1 MSARSFTASIVRGW
15 RRAWGW
21 DWLKGWRYR
30 WGRYGSH
37 SAAQHQLWCNSDQA
51 QPPAWR
57 AGLWMVASALAF
69 SLMGVCVKALGGRL
83 PVAEVVLARSV
94 VSLLISWWMLR
105 RAGLNP
111 WGQRRGLL
119 VGRGILGT
127 AGLYCVYLALI
138 GLPLAVAT
146 VLQYLHPTFTAL
158 LAWPLL
164 AERPGWR
171 VWGAVLLGFLGVAV
185 LAAPGGFGAAAGASA
200 GLPAVP
206 LLFALAGALLSA
218 LAYVSVRALRSSEHP
233 LVVVFYFPLMA
244 LPLSLPLVLLQPVA
258 PTAAE
263 FGWLLGVGVFTQLG
277 QIALTYGLM
286 GMAAARATA
295 ISYVQVPLAAL
306 WGVWWFGEAVPARA
320 GLSAL
325 LVLLATLLSLR
336 ARPAPASRSVS
347 T

>member
-1 MSARSFTASIVRGW
+1 
-15 RRAWGW
+15 
-21 DWLKGWRYR
+21 
-30 WGRYGSH
+30 
-37 SAAQHQLWCNSDQA
+37 
-51 QPPAWR
+51 
-57 AGLWMVASALAF
+57 MVASALAF

-83 PVAEVVLARSV
+83 PVAEVVLARAV

-111 WGQRRGLL
+111 WGNRRRLL

-127 AGLYCVYLALI
+127 AGLYCVYLALT

-185 LAAPGGFGAAAGASA
+185 LVVPGGAGAVGAGFGAAAGA
-200 GLPAVP
+200 GLPALP
-206 LLFALAGALLSA
+206 LLCALAGALLSA
-218 LAYVSVRALRSSEHP
+218 LAYVSVRALRNSEHP

-258 PTAAE
+258 PTASE
-263 FGWLLGVGVFTQLG
+263 FAWLLGVGVFTQLG

-336 ARPAPASRSVS
+336 ARAAPAAERP
-347 T
+347 

>member
-1 MSARSFTASIVRGW
+1 
-15 RRAWGW
+15 
-21 DWLKGWRYR
+21 
-30 WGRYGSH
+30 
-37 SAAQHQLWCNSDQA
+37 
-51 QPPAWR
+51 
-57 AGLWMVASALAF
+57 MVASALAF

-83 PVAEVVLARSV
+83 PVAEVVLARAL

-111 WGQRRGLL
+111 WGQRRRLL

-127 AGLYCVYLALI
+127 AGLYCVYLALT

-171 VWGAVLLGFLGVAV
+171 VWGAVLLGFMGVAV
-185 LAAPGGFGAAAGASA
+185 LAAPGGLGAATGAGA
-200 GLPAVP
+200 GLPALP

-263 FGWLLGVGVFTQLG
+263 LGWLLGVGVFTQLG

-306 WGVWWFGEAVPARA
+306 WGVWWFGETVPARA

-336 ARPAPASRSVS
+336 ASPAPASRSAS

>member
-1 MSARSFTASIVRGW
+1 
-15 RRAWGW
+15 
-21 DWLKGWRYR
+21 
-30 WGRYGSH
+30 
-37 SAAQHQLWCNSDQA
+37 
-51 QPPAWR
+51 
-57 AGLWMVASALAF
+57 MVASALAF

-83 PVAEVVLARSV
+83 PVAEVVLARAV

-111 WGQRRGLL
+111 WGNRRRLL

-127 AGLYCVYLALI
+127 AGLYCVYLALT

-185 LAAPGGFGAAAGASA
+185 LAAPGGAGAVGAGFGAAAGA
-200 GLPAVP
+200 GLPALP

-263 FGWLLGVGVFTQLG
+263 LGWLLGVGVFTQLG

-306 WGVWWFGEAVPARA
+306 WGVWWFGETVPARA
-320 GLSAL
+320 GFSAL

-336 ARPAPASRSVS
+336 ARPAPASRSAS

>member
-1 MSARSFTASIVRGW
+1 
-15 RRAWGW
+15 
-21 DWLKGWRYR
+21 
-30 WGRYGSH
+30 
-37 SAAQHQLWCNSDQA
+37 
-51 QPPAWR
+51 
-57 AGLWMVASALAF
+57 MVASALAF

-83 PVAEVVLARSV
+83 PVAEVVLARAV

-127 AGLYCVYLALI
+127 AGLYCVYLALT

-185 LAAPGGFGAAAGASA
+185 LVVPGRAGAVGAGFGAAAGA
-200 GLPAVP
+200 GLPALP

-263 FGWLLGVGVFTQLG
+263 LGWLLGVGVFTQLG

-306 WGVWWFGEAVPARA
+306 WGVWWFGETVPATA

-336 ARPAPASRSVS
+336 ARPAPASRSAS

>member
-1 MSARSFTASIVRGW
+1 M
-15 RRAWGW
+15 
-21 DWLKGWRYR
+21 L
-30 WGRYGSH
+30 
-37 SAAQHQLWCNSDQA
+37 
-51 QPPAWR
+51 
-57 AGLWMVASALAF
+57 ASALAF
-69 SLMGVCVKALGGRL
+69 SLMGVCVKALRGRL
-83 PVAEVVLARSV
+83 PVAEVVLARAV

-105 RAGLNP
+105 RSGLDP

-119 VGRGILGT
+119 VGRGMLGT
-127 AGLYCVYLALI
+127 AGLYCVYLALT

-171 VWGAVLLGFLGVAV
+171 VWGAVLLGFLGVMV
-185 LAAPGGFGAAAGASA
+185 LVAPGGGGAAAGSA
-200 GLPAVP
+200 LPVLP

-218 LAYVSVRALRSSEHP
+218 LAYVSVRALRRSEHP

-258 PTAAE
+258 PTGPE
-263 FGWLLGVGVFTQLG
+263 YGWLLGVGVFTQLG
-277 QIALTYGLM
+277 QVALTYGLM

-306 WGVWWFGEAVPARA
+306 WGVWWFQEAVPARA

-336 ARPAPASRSVS
+336 ARPVPVSGSASS
-347 T
+347 

>member
-1 MSARSFTASIVRGW
+1 
-15 RRAWGW
+15 
-21 DWLKGWRYR
+21 
-30 WGRYGSH
+30 
-37 SAAQHQLWCNSDQA
+37 
-51 QPPAWR
+51 
-57 AGLWMVASALAF
+57 MVASALAF

-83 PVAEVVLARSV
+83 PVAEVVLARAV

-111 WGQRRGLL
+111 WGQRRRLL

-171 VWGAVLLGFLGVAV
+171 VWGAVFLGFLGVVV
-185 LAAPGGFGAAAGASA
+185 LAAPGGVGAAAGP
-200 GLPAVP
+200 GLPVLP

-263 FGWLLGVGVFTQLG
+263 LGWLLGVGVFTQLG

-286 GMAAARATA
+286 GLAAARATA
-295 ISYVQVPLAAL
+295 ISYVQVPLSAL

-320 GLSAL
+320 GFSAL
-325 LVLLATLLSLR
+325 LVLLATMLSLR
-336 ARPAPASRSVS
+336 ARPAPASRSAS

>member
-1 MSARSFTASIVRGW
+1 
-15 RRAWGW
+15 
-21 DWLKGWRYR
+21 
-30 WGRYGSH
+30 
-37 SAAQHQLWCNSDQA
+37 
-51 QPPAWR
+51 
-57 AGLWMVASALAF
+57 MVASALAF

-83 PVAEVVLARSV
+83 PVAEVVLARAV

-105 RAGLNP
+105 CAGLNP

-127 AGLYCVYLALI
+127 AGLYCVYLALT
-138 GLPLAVAT
+138 GLPLAAAT

-171 VWGAVLLGFLGVAV
+171 VWGAVLLGLLGVAV
-185 LAAPGGFGAAAGASA
+185 LVVPDGAGAVGAGFGAAAGA
-200 GLPAVP
+200 GLPALP

-218 LAYVSVRALRSSEHP
+218 LAYVSVRALRNSEHP

-258 PTAAE
+258 PTAPE
-263 FGWLLGVGVFTQLG
+263 FAWLLGVGVFTQLG

-336 ARPAPASRSVS
+336 ARPAPAAGGL
-347 T
+347 

>member
-1 MSARSFTASIVRGW
+1 
-15 RRAWGW
+15 
-21 DWLKGWRYR
+21 
-30 WGRYGSH
+30 
-37 SAAQHQLWCNSDQA
+37 
-51 QPPAWR
+51 
-57 AGLWMVASALAF
+57 MVASALAF

-83 PVAEVVLARSV
+83 PVAEVVLARAV
-94 VSLLISWWMLR
+94 VSVLISWWMLR
-105 RAGLNP
+105 RAGLHP
-111 WGQRRGLL
+111 WGQRRRLL

-164 AERPGWR
+164 AEKPGWR
-171 VWGAVLLGFLGVAV
+171 VWGAVLLGFLGVVV
-185 LAAPGGFGAAAGASA
+185 LAAPGGVGAAAGA
-200 GLPAVP
+200 GLPALP

-244 LPLSLPLVLLQPVA
+244 LPLSLPLVLLWPVA
-258 PTAAE
+258 PTVAE

-295 ISYVQVPLAAL
+295 ISYVQVPFSAL

-336 ARPAPASRSVS
+336 ARPAPAASDP
-347 T
+347 